1 LLLLT
6 VAPEIVLLVAVVDD
20 DDDDVANATVLA
32 VNMLDMI
39 KSASD
44 MDKILFIGFF
54 DKRKL
59 SLLIPVFSGSNHY
72 DYYKL

>member
-1 LLLLT
+1 LT

-20 DDDDVANATVLA
+20 DDDVANVTVLA
-32 VNMLDMI
+32 MNMLDMI
-39 KSASD
+39 KSAND